1 MLGLVGVALAGVE
14 LVSGQPQDQDFV
26 DCLASLACADRFQ
39 RFLGQSMAEQ
49 AFAMQN
55 DSQLGSAAT
64 HGGHGVY
71 LGAGLATFPF
81 GAPEAN
87 LSGKE
92 ENTSFSPVFP
102 RVQAAWVR
110 QGQSWRMGLG
120 TWGLPPIPVGG
131 ASAWTTGIELSA
143 ARELDSGWRLG
154 GELDLSVLVAHA
166 PITASDEQLDSRDSF
181 ANPDNLDPEQAE
193 ACGED
198 GCIDTFTMVNPQL
211 RVVASRDLGDS
222 LSLYGKAGLSWMHHT
237 LDVEYDGTSWAMDV
251 PVGSLHA
258 GAVWSPRP
266 RVALSL
272 GAAAAYKSSAI
283 HRGAGG
289 PLLYTLRG
297 SLAFAL

>member
-1 MLGLVGVALAGVE
+1 MLWAVSAALAGVE
-14 LVSGQPQDQDFV
+14 LVSGQPQDESFQ
-26 DCLASLACADRFQ
+26 DCLTTPSCADNFQ

-64 HGGHGVY
+64 HGGQGVY
-71 LGAGLATFPF
+71 LGAGLASFPF
-81 GAPEAN
+81 GPPEAN

-102 RVQAAWVR
+102 RIQAAWVR
-110 QGQSWRMGLG
+110 QGEAWRWGLG

-131 ASAWTTGIELSA
+131 AAAWTTGLEASLG
-143 ARELDSGWRLG
+143 RELPSGWRLG

-166 PITASDEQLDSRDSF
+166 PITASPEQLDDRDSF

-198 GCIDTFTMVNPQL
+198 GCIDTFSMLNPQL
-211 RVVASRDLGDS
+211 RLVASRDVGP
-222 LSLYGKAGLSWMHHT
+222 LSLYGKAGFSWMHHT
-237 LDVEYDGTSWAMDV
+237 LDVEYDGTRWAMDV
-251 PVGSLHA
+251 PLGSLHG
-258 GAVWSPRP
+258 GAVWAPRE
-266 RVALSL
+266 RLSL
-272 GAAAAYKSSAI
+272 GLGTALAYKQPAI
-283 HRGAGG
+283 HRGTGG

-297 SLAFAL
+297 SVAFVL